1 MNLKKEYRVVWNDAK
16 EVTLLDKFQ
25 LTSVTGCL
33 LGFAADTKE
42 KVDTKITEL
51 ELTVSEEISESWKNV
66 EY

>member
-25 LTSVTGCL
+25 STSATGCL

-51 ELTVSEEISESWKNV
+51 ELTVSEEISESWGKV
-66 EY
+66 E